1 MPAAARLVALNHLD
15 ASAIVGTGLGGRIMR
30 YDVVNYMESAKGAE
44 KTQQSQSKPASVSA
58 PSKKAAKP
66 IVAPISGGSVN
77 YVDEPV
83 LDENKSKMEMDQ
95 LIKKTVP
102 HSYLKNDLILTDT
115 LQLIKT
121 LSATTNTP
129 LTLTDFAVKAIANA
143 LVRERSLPS
152 VDVNVCVSVS
162 DSAVK
167 SFTISN
173 VQRMNILDIHS
184 TIEES
189 RTSTTVPLHG
199 IVTVCV
205 LDNVPSAGGI
215 LSIPQELGTV
225 TIGRPVKS
233 VSVGEDDKLQCCARS
248 AVDLTFNAAKLDE
261 VEGNAVLSAFKT
273 FMEASSPSPRN

>member
-102 HSYLKNDLILTDT
+102 HSYLKNDLIVAFSFFSYVVNRYVAAN
-115 LQLIKT
+115 Q
-121 LSATTNTP
+121 
-129 LTLTDFAVKAIANA
+129 NA
-143 LVRERSLPS
+143 LSDDKYSPHSHRFCCKGNSQCARARTIASCSISICFSHTECGCQRLCLCQRLSCQVFHYFQCGRFSPLIRRCAKDEHSRHSLDDRGIAHFHHSSSAWHRDCLRAGQRPKCRRHPLHPPGTRHR
-152 VDVNVCVSVS
+152 DHWPPCQVCV
-162 DSAVK
+162 
-167 SFTISN
+167 
-173 VQRMNILDIHS
+173 
-184 TIEES
+184 
-189 RTSTTVPLHG
+189 G
-199 IVTVCV
+199 W
-205 LDNVPSAGGI
+205 
-215 LSIPQELGTV
+215 
-225 TIGRPVKS
+225 
-233 VSVGEDDKLQCCARS
+233 
-248 AVDLTFNAAKLDE
+248 
-261 VEGNAVLSAFKT
+261 
-273 FMEASSPSPRN
+273 